1 MFDDRSF
8 SRSSFDDRSWFFDLV
23 AAVTRWIK
31 SLFVTKAEREV
42 TVVQKSN
49 EIFITKAR

>member
-31 SLFVTKAEREV
+31 SLFV
-42 TVVQKSN
+42 VQKSN
-49 EIFITKAR
+49 EIFITKASNEIFITKAR

>member
-23 AAVTRWIK
+23 QAVAARGRR
-31 SLFVTKAEREV
+31 LFVVARDGILVVLQSAAELWVTKRG
-42 TVVQKSN
+42 
-49 EIFITKAR
+49 